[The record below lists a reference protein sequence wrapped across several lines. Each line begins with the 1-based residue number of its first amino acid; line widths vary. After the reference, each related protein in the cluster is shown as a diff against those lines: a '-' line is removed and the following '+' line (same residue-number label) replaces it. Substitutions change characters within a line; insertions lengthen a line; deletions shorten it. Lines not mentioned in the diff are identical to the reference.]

1 MEVSRNVLAV
11 SSLRLRIGR
20 LVAEDLD
27 LEQLSIWTRT
37 LSIAAELIFVRRTD
51 HDDWYQVVTGSRS
64 MWSTDDNHHSQLIWA
79 HSLFG
84 TVPPRAWMAASCK
97 LWHSARHRLCER
109 CRTAWEVV
117 GEALLPDHSRKE
129 WCKRSWKRSDWLFA
143 TQECGIGGECNALEV
158 VIWRFCLD
166 VFAPH
171 QT

>member
-64 MWSTDDNHHSQLIWA
+64 M
-79 HSLFG
+79 
-84 TVPPRAWMAASCK
+84 
-97 LWHSARHRLCER
+97 
-109 CRTAWEVV
+109 
-117 GEALLPDHSRKE
+117 
-129 WCKRSWKRSDWLFA
+129 
-143 TQECGIGGECNALEV
+143 
-158 VIWRFCLD
+158 
-166 VFAPH
+166 
-171 QT
+171 